1 MKKLVLLVILGT
13 VATASVWSWKRTSE
27 PVATDNKLIADRIW
41 LDHLPR
47 NDRDTVN
54 VFAMLSE
61 HSVGVFQAT
70 SQWRGNFEVFRYEA
84 SGGELRMV
92 FPQTGDR
99 EKARTKARR
108 CNEGQMDFC
117 LEIDGASKGVKK
129 YYSREGW
136 ELGGQDMDS
145 VKHRVDRLVEQ
156 LETAAATE

>member
-84 SGGELRMV
+84 DGGELRIV
-92 FPQTGDR
+92 YPQTGDR

-108 CNEGQMDFC
+108 CDEGGMDFC
-117 LEIDGASKGVKK
+117 LEIDGASRGVKK
-129 YYSREGW
+129 YYSQEGW
-136 ELGGQDMDS
+136 EIGAAHDLDA
-145 VKHRVDRLVEQ
+145 VKQRVETLRTQ
-156 LETAAATE
+156 LIPSH